1 MAEPVIHPS
10 ASAPDPD
17 TGAVLRRA
25 HLRDI
30 DPMTVYLLAKLR
42 QDVFTLEQG
51 ATDADLDGRELED
64 TTTLLWIERPTPFA
78 AQHGLDA
85 EPVALIRVMQQ
96 PDGSMR
102 IGRLAV
108 HTENRRDG
116 YGGRIMRAALD
127 VTHELAPDQDVNIDA
142 QAYLEKWY
150 QSMGYETVGEL
161 FLEAGIEHV
170 PMRYRHPR

>member
-1 MAEPVIHPS
+1 MHETVIHPET
-10 ASAPDPD
+10 SAPDAD

-25 HLRDI
+25 HLREI
-30 DPMTVYLLAKLR
+30 DPRTVYLLAKLR

-64 TTTLLWIERPTPFA
+64 TTTLLWIERPTDYA
-78 AQHGLDA
+78 ASIGLQR
-85 EPVALIRVMQQ
+85 EPVALVRVMRQE
-96 PDGSMR
+96 DGSMR

-108 HTENRRDG
+108 RKENRRDG

-127 VTHELAPDQDVNIDA
+127 VTHEFAPEQDVNIDA
-142 QAYLEKWY
+142 QAYLETWY
-150 QSMGYETVGEL
+150 ASMGYETVGEL

-170 PMRYRHPR
+170 PMRFRHPR